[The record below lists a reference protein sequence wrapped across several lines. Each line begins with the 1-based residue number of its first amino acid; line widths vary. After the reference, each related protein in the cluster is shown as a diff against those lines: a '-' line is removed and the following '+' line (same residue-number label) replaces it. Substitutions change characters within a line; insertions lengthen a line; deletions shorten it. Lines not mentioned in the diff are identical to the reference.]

1 MGPIPSSCARA
12 RFLAALAPDRSL
24 SDLEQRS
31 LLRHL
36 DRCAECRVFARSV
49 ADVARDLRAAPQVRA
64 SIAFSAPRRRSRR
77 VLLAP
82 LVTAATVAA
91 AMMLVTSV
99 ALHDPLGTRSP
110 ARPDLIANAPVENE
124 RAVIREYRD
133 LALARRLE
141 PVRTDGQPGMYVG

>member
-1 MGPIPSSCARA
+1 MGSNPSSCARA

-36 DRCAECRVFARSV
+36 DRCADCRAFARSV
-49 ADVARDLRAAPQVRA
+49 ADVARELRAAPKVST
-64 SIAFSAPRRRSRR
+64 SIAFSPPRRRSRR

-82 LVTAATVAA
+82 VVTAATVAA
-91 AMMLVTSV
+91 ALMLVTSA
-99 ALHDPLGTRSP
+99 ALRDPLRAPSP
-110 ARPDLIANAPVENE
+110 SGPNLIANAPVENE
-124 RAVIREYRD
+124 GAVIRRYRD

-141 PVRTDGQPGMYVG
+141 PVRAVGQPGMYVG